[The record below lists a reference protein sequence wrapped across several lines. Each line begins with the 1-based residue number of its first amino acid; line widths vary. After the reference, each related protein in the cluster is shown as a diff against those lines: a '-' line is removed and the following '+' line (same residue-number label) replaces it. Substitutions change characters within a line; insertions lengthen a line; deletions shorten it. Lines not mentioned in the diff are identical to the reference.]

1 MLDKQTRTLIAQR
14 LNRAEKQRE
23 QIRAISLDYPSITI
37 EDAYAVQR
45 EWVEMKIAEGRVL
58 KGHKIGLTSKAMQ
71 ASSQISEPDYG
82 ALLDD
87 MFFHDGSDIPTDRF
101 IVPRIEVELAFVL
114 AKPLRGPNCTLFDVY
129 NATDYV
135 IPALELIDARCH
147 NIDPETQR
155 PRKVFDTISDNAAN
169 AGVILGGRPI
179 KPDELDLRWISALLY
194 RNGVIEE
201 TGVAAGVLNH
211 PANGVAGWPTSWRR
225 TMSSSKPGRL
235 SSAAPSPARSRRT
248 RAIPSTSTTATWA
261 PSAAALFEESNMNNA
276 FKEALKAG
284 RPQIGLWL
292 GLTSSYSAELL
303 AGAGFDWLLIDG
315 EHAPNNVPTVL
326 TQLQAIAP
334 YPSQPVVRPS
344 WNDPVQIKQL
354 LDVGAQTLLVPMVQ
368 NAEEARLAVRATRYP
383 PAGIRGVGSAL
394 ARASRWNRVPDYI
407 HRANDAMCVL
417 VQIETREALKNLPQI
432 LDVDGVDGV
441 FIGPADLSADM
452 GHGGNPQH
460 PEVQAAIEDAI
471 QQIRQAGKAPGIL
484 MANEQLAKRYLEL
497 GALFVAVGVDTTLLA
512 RGAEALAA
520 RFTHTATTTTDN
532 NKSVY

>member
-1 MLDKQTRTLIAQR
+1 MLDKQTHTLIAQR
-14 LNRAEKQRE
+14 LNQAEKQRE
-23 QIRAISLDYPSITI
+23 QIRAVSLDYPNITI

-45 EWVEMKIAEGRVL
+45 EWVNIKIAEGRTL

-87 MFFHDGSDIPTDRF
+87 MFFHDGGDIPTDRF

-114 AKPLRGPNCTLFDVY
+114 AKPLRGPHCTLFDVY

-135 IPALELIDARCH
+135 IPALELIDARSH

-211 PANGVAGWPTSWRR
+211 PANGVACWRTSLPP
-225 TMSSSKPGRL
+225 TMSSLKPGRS
-235 SSAAPSPARSRRT
+235 SSAARSPARCRRA
-248 RAIPSTSTTATWA
+248 RATPSMSITATWA
-261 PSAAALFEESNMNNA
+261 RSVAGLCKEKTMKNA
-276 FKEALKAG
+276 FKDALKAG

-292 GLTSSYSAELL
+292 GLANSYSAELL

-315 EHAPNNVPTVL
+315 EHAPNNVQTVL

-354 LDVGAQTLLVPMVQ
+354 LDVGAQTLLIPMVQ
-368 NAEEARLAVRATRYP
+368 NADEARNAVAATRYP

-394 ARASRWNRVPDYI
+394 ARASRWNRIPDYL
-407 HRANDAMCVL
+407 HQANDAMCVL
-417 VQIETREALKNLPQI
+417 VQIETREAMSNLASI
-432 LDVDGVDGV
+432 LDVDGIDGV

-452 GHGGNPQH
+452 GFAGNPQH
-460 PEVQAAIEDAI
+460 PEVQAAIENAI
-471 QQIRQAGKAPGIL
+471 VQIRAAGKAPGIL
-484 MANEQLAKRYLEL
+484 MANEALAKRYLEL

-520 RFTHTATTTTDN
+520 RFGAE
-532 NKSVY
+532 KKLSGAFGVY